1 MLDLEKPQN
10 RTPKNLLKFSKYLSY
25 ILRHKPEDIGLKLE
39 EDGWVSVDK
48 LIYNLW
54 AYGDY
59 CVNIEV
65 LQQIVNEDEKGRYSF
80 KGDYEYIRANQGHS
94 IQDLKMNFEE
104 FVPTGDLYHGT
115 SSDGVGKIFESGAI
129 KPMSRQ
135 YVHLS
140 KDVATA
146 KKVGSRHDTLYSIV
160 LVIDAKGMYEKGFKF
175 YQSTNGVVLC
185 KEVPTEYV
193 ELF

>member
-1 MLDLEKPQN
+1 MLDLEKVEN
-10 RTPKNLLKFSKYLSY
+10 RTLKNLLKFSKYLSY

-54 AYGDY
+54 AYGDF
-59 CVNIEV
+59 CVNLDV
-65 LQQIVNEDEKGRYSF
+65 LKQIVNEDEKKRYSF
-80 KGDYEYIRANQGHS
+80 KGDYDYIRANQGHS
-94 IQDLKMNFEE
+94 IQDLKMNFDE
-104 FVPTGDLYHGT
+104 FIPTGDLYHGT
-115 SSDGVGKIFESGAI
+115 ANETVGKIFESGSI

-140 KDVATA
+140 KDAYTA
-146 KKVGSRHDTLYSIV
+146 KRVGSRHDSISS
-160 LVIDAKGMYEKGFKF
+160 VILKVDAKKMHEDGYKF
-175 YQSTNGVVLC
+175 LESTNGVVLC

-193 ELF
+193 DLY